1 MNFFIRPSTLKRVP
15 KQYKAEKD
23 IVTYMRQNKLVKTK
37 TDAKGNVDPDDYEIE
52 EVAVETERV
61 NRQDYI
67 NSFREDVGIA
77 NILKKVALSGDATL
91 LNQVKRNPLPVM
103 ADGKEMVQD
112 ITPLQDGEEAVGAM
126 GDNMLKTYAA
136 LPDDLKAGRTLEQ
149 FLTSVSQA
157 EIDAYVAAQVAKKQG
172 GNA

>member
-1 MNFFIRPSTLKRVP
+1 MNFFIRPANLKRVP
-15 KQYKAEKD
+15 KQYTPEKD
-23 IVTYMRQNKLVKTK
+23 IVTYMRQDKLVKTK
-37 TDAKGNVDPDDYEIE
+37 VDAKGNVDQDEFE
-52 EVAVETERV
+52 VQEVAVETERV

-91 LNQVKRNPLPVM
+91 LNQVSRNPLPLD
-103 ADGKEMVQD
+103 ADGKEIVQD
-112 ITPLQDGEEAVGAM
+112 ITPLQDGYEAVGDM

-157 EIDAYVAAQVAKKQG
+157 EIDAYVAKQVAAKSG
-172 GNA
+172 GEK